1 MANRKLINTV
11 KASADQIYHLI
22 SRDILIYPVIKN
34 GRWYIQV
41 DNYGNIKTFDKPILE
56 KDINEAIA
64 KTIIF
69 YYKKLTD

>member
-1 MANRKLINTV
+1 
-11 KASADQIYHLI
+11 LI